1 MLIAID
7 HGNKNTNTNTVHHIF
22 TSGLTESDTRSP
34 FGDTVLQIGE
44 KDFALRLARLLEKKS
59 VSAREMSLAIG
70 QNAGYLEQF
79 FKFYA
84 IHHTLP
90 QSCYTLSLFSGA
102 PVTLK
107 ISSSTQS
114 AYLPCARS

>member
-7 HGNKNTNTNTVHHIF
+7 HGNKNTNTNTNTVHHIF

-44 KDFALRLARLLEKKS
+44 KDFALRLARLFEKKS

-70 QNAGYLEQF
+70 QNAGYVNNIEAGKSLPSLPGVFYICEYLQISPRELLDLEF
-79 FKFYA
+79 
-84 IHHTLP
+84 TN
-90 QSCYTLSLFSGA
+90 
-102 PVTLK
+102 
-107 ISSSTQS
+107 
-114 AYLPCARS
+114 PCL

>member
-59 VSAREMSLAIG
+59 VSCREMSLAIG
-70 QNAGYLEQF
+70 QNAGYVNNIEAG
-79 FKFYA
+79 KS
-84 IHHTLP
+84 LP
-90 QSCYTLSLFSGA
+90 SLPGRFLYMRIPTNFSKGI
-102 PVTLK
+102 T
-107 ISSSTQS
+107 
-114 AYLPCARS
+114 